1 MGKNNNKNNS
11 SNFFTNII
19 KEKGEDFISQL
30 SVRDM
35 QYNAVKIFKD
45 LARCN
50 IDISKYGKYF
60 CEYQFNRSLFV
71 VAQEK
76 FTYFSISCQGVYLL
90 IQNIVNSGN
99 QVSQEVQI
107 VYEKHKKSMEVYSII
122 MEGLNNVLYTGNP
135 ECLFPMIN
143 ILSKYRNNI

>member
-1 MGKNNNKNNS
+1 M
-11 SNFFTNII
+11 
-19 KEKGEDFISQL
+19 
-30 SVRDM
+30 
-35 QYNAVKIFKD
+35 
-45 LARCN
+45 
-50 IDISKYGKYF
+50 
-60 CEYQFNRSLFV
+60 
-71 VAQEK
+71 
-76 FTYFSISCQGVYLL
+76 L